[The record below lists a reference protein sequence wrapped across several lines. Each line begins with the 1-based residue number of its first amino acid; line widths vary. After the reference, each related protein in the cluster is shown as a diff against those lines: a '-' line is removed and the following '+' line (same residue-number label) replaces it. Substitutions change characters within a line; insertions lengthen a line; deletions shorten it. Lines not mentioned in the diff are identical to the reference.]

1 MGKKKSKKSGVNE
14 PDEIDLAL
22 AELPPLPPEL
32 MVAPAPIPK
41 KALTPLKATAEEM
54 RRPYVSVLCVTFN
67 RRPFISTFL
76 EMVRNQDYP
85 QSRIEIIIVDDG
97 TDPVEDVV
105 EVAKMPNV
113 RYVRVEKKMT
123 LGTKRN
129 YANSLVDKR
138 AKYIIPMDDD
148 DVMMRERISHSVDTL
163 ERNPGAL
170 CAGSSEMFLYFKHIK
185 KLYKFGP
192 YMVSPDTKMSHDATY
207 GHRNRIG
214 ANLNDYI
221 PIPTQHATNGTFAY
235 RRELLNITQYDT
247 SACLAEEK
255 KFLKEYTIPM
265 VQLNPFKC
273 ILCMSHEHNTFDK
286 RKLLENMNPMFVSES
301 TRDVDC
307 FFQLPQDAHIKKFF
321 LEDVDKMLENYEP
334 GLPKMKPD
342 VLKQIKEIEADRDRM
357 MREQQQQQQ
366 QHQQQQH
373 QPVIQIQQPGQPP
386 QQLTLDEVVGL
397 IRQQQSHIDYLNRQT
412 VELEKNSF
420 QYRKKMMDSML
431 EQMCVTNNKET
442 ELDPDADVRRTE
454 ALGDDVGNEVETSD
468 ENPLRYVDR
477 RSDVFRRDAMN
488 VMEASTRIQIEI

>member
-1 MGKKKSKKSGVNE
+1 MGKKKSNKTKG
-14 PDEIDLAL
+14 PDEIDRAL

-32 MVAPAPIPK
+32 MVAPPPP
-41 KALTPLKATAEEM
+41 ALAPLKPTSEEL
-54 RRPYVSVLCVTFN
+54 RRPFVSVLCVTFN
-67 RRPFISTFL
+67 RRPFIPTFL
-76 EMVRNQDYP
+76 EMIRNQDYP
-85 QSRIEIIIVDDG
+85 QSRIEIIMVDDG
-97 TDPVEDVV
+97 TDPVRDIIVA
-105 EVAKMPNV
+105 AKMPNV
-113 RYVRVEKKMT
+113 RYVRVENKMT

-148 DVMMRERISHSVDTL
+148 DVMMRERISHSVETL

-192 YMVSPDTKMSHDATY
+192 YMVSPDTKTAHDKTY
-207 GHRNRIG
+207 GHRNCIG
-214 ANLNDYI
+214 AKLDDYI

-301 TRDVDC
+301 ARDVNC
-307 FFQLPQDAHIKKFF
+307 FFRLPQDAHIKKFF
-321 LEDVDKMLENYEP
+321 LEDVDKQLENYEA

-357 MREQQQQQQ
+357 MREQQQQ
-366 QHQQQQH
+366 HQQQQQQGQ
-373 QPVIQIQQPGQPP
+373 QPVIMIQQPGQPP
-386 QQLTLDEVVGL
+386 QHLSLDEVVGL
-397 IRQQQSHIDYLNRQT
+397 MRQQQSHIDYLTKQASD
-412 VELEKNSF
+412 LENIAF
-420 QYRKKMMDSML
+420 QYRKKMMDAML
-431 EQMCVTNNKET
+431 DNITTTNQVFTDDNK
-442 ELDPDADVRRTE
+442 
-454 ALGDDVGNEVETSD
+454 
-468 ENPLRYVDR
+468 
-477 RSDVFRRDAMN
+477 F
-488 VMEASTRIQIEI
+488 TRIEIEI